1 MVLVLGFSLL
11 ATLLASSAD
20 TVLECPAVSD
30 HGTVHLAHPT
40 DCQRYFTCV
49 GARKV
54 EQRCPAGFEWNVLES
69 SCDRPE
75 LAKCSPAGGA
85 VAQDRRPGGDLVSK
99 CPAQLTRC
107 PLDADPAKE
116 VIFLPHRDC
125 RKFYACVSTVPTELS
140 CPKRLYWNHESCRC
154 DYERPAG
161 KECDPDASKGGAR
174 ARVRRSDDD
183 DTTTTE
189 APIQNGANLRCF
201 SSVAILLGTLLLN
214 LDF

>member
-20 TVLECPAVSD
+20 TVLECPADSVTP
-30 HGTVHLAHPT
+30 GTVHLAHPT

-49 GARKV
+49 GARKL

-75 LAKCSPAGGA
+75 LAKCSSAGGPRLA
-85 VAQDRRPGGDLVSK
+85 KDRRPGGDLVSK

-140 CPKRLYWNHESCRC
+140 CPKRLYWNQESCRC
-154 DYERPAG
+154 EYERPDG
-161 KECDPDASKGGAR
+161 KECDQDGGGR
-174 ARVRRSDDD
+174 VRVRRSDDD
-183 DTTTTE
+183 GTTTTE
-189 APIQNGANLRCF
+189 TPLQSGANLRSF